1 MADQFSN
8 EYTNAYV
15 SKPVVKLN
23 PAEKDGK
30 IRRLSGNITLSAEI
44 GTTDSIFMAKLP
56 ANAVIVGARMVAP
69 GGASGTLALGW
80 GAGENEAADADGIFA
95 AIPGNAA
102 ADLTF
107 DLSSSTAA
115 KNKRFS
121 EEVDIILSASVI
133 SGGWSGDL
141 VELEL
146 SYIIE

>member
-1 MADQFSN
+1 MHF
-8 EYTNAYV
+8 
-15 SKPVVKLN
+15 
-23 PAEKDGK
+23 G
-30 IRRLSGNITLSAEI
+30 RLSVSGRNRVPQPAASITTLI
-44 GTTDSIFMAKLP
+44 RDLLRKSIEASRGRGEPLES
-56 ANAVIVGARMVAP
+56 RAP

-121 EEVDIILSASVI
+121 EEVDLILSASVI

-141 VELEL
+141 VEVELE
-146 SYIIE
+146 YIID

>member
-1 MADQFSN
+1 MANQNSIEFAKAFV
-8 EYTNAYV
+8 T
-15 SKPVVKLN
+15 KPVSKLN
-23 PAEKDGK
+23 PSELNGRK
-30 IRRLSGNITLSAEI
+30 RRLSGTITLAAEI

-56 ANAVIVGARMVAP
+56 ANAVIIGARMVAP

-80 GAGENEAADADGIFA
+80 GAGENEVADADGIFA

-133 SGGWSGDL
+133 SSGWSGDL
-141 VELEL
+141 VEIELE
-146 SYIIE
+146 YIID

>member
-1 MADQFSN
+1 MADQNSL
-8 EYTNAYV
+8 EYARAYV
-15 SKPVVKLN
+15 TKPADKLN
-23 PAEKDGK
+23 PSELNGRKRILKGT
-30 IRRLSGNITLSAEI
+30 ITLGAEI
-44 GTTDSIFMAKLP
+44 GITDSIFMAKIP

-121 EEVDIILSASVI
+121 EEVDLILSASVI

-141 VELEL
+141 VEVELE
-146 SYIIE
+146 YIID